1 MAFGIA
7 NDVPLTL
14 KRASCLNSV
23 LIANAVIKICHLN
36 QKRHSSVHLNA
47 HFVLIA

>member
-7 NDVPLTL
+7 NDVPLTM
-14 KRASCLNSV
+14 KRAPCLNSV